1 MGHAAVRPGRN
12 EPVPDMEHWPKN
24 WEEFVTIQRRHF
36 LRLSGGAVAMPF
48 VSRFAR
54 ADAYPSRVVRLVVG
68 FPAGSS
74 MDVVARLL
82 GQWLSERLGQQFIV
96 ENRTGAGSNLAMQA
110 VVNAAPD
117 GYTLAVVGTN
127 NTINTTLYEKL
138 SFNFSRDIIPVSS
151 LIRTPCVMAVN
162 PSVPTQTVSEFIAYA
177 KANPGKINMA
187 SGGIGTVTHVSGEL
201 FKMMAGVD
209 LVHVPYRGSPP
220 ALTDLVGG
228 QMQVMFDTVP
238 TSLALIKGGKL
249 RPLAVTAPA
258 RLASLPDV
266 PPLSESLPGYET
278 SFWLGVGAPKGT
290 PPDIIQTLNRE
301 ITAGLG
307 NDKVA
312 SKLVDMGAIVMPMTA
327 EQFGQLIATDTE
339 KWRKVVQFAGLKA
352 E

>member
-1 MGHAAVRPGRN
+1 MT
-12 EPVPDMEHWPKN
+12 VP
-24 WEEFVTIQRRHF
+24 RRHF
-36 LRLSGGAVAMPF
+36 LRLTGGAAAVPF
-48 VSRFAR
+48 VSRIAR
-54 ADAYPSRVVRLVVG
+54 AETYPSRVVRMLVG

-74 MDVVARLL
+74 MDIVARLL

-138 SFNFSRDIIPVSS
+138 SFNFSRDIIPVAS
-151 LIRTPCVMAVN
+151 LVRTPCVMVVH
-162 PSVPTQTVSEFIAYA
+162 PSVPAQTVSKFIAYA

-201 FKMMAGVD
+201 FKMMTGID

-238 TSLALIKGGKL
+238 TSLGFLKAGKL
-249 RPLAVTAPA
+249 RPLAVTAA
-258 RLASLPDV
+258 MRLDSLPEV

-278 SFWLGVGAPKGT
+278 SFWLGIGAPRNT
-290 PPDIIQTLNRE
+290 PENIVQTLNKE
-301 ITAGLG
+301 INAGLG
-307 NDKVA
+307 NAKLK
-312 SKLVDMGAIVMPMTA
+312 SQLVDMGTLLMPMTP
-327 EQFGQLIATDTE
+327 EQFGQLIAADTE
-339 KWRKVVQFAGLKA
+339 KWAKVVKFAGLKA
-352 E
+352 D

>member
-1 MGHAAVRPGRN
+1 VT
-12 EPVPDMEHWPKN
+12 VP
-24 WEEFVTIQRRHF
+24 RRHF
-36 LRLSGGAVAMPF
+36 LRLTGGAAAVPF
-48 VSRFAR
+48 VSRIAR
-54 ADAYPSRVVRLVVG
+54 AETYPSRVVRMLVG

-74 MDVVARLL
+74 MDIVARLL

-96 ENRTGAGSNLAMQA
+96 ENRTGARSNLAMQA

-138 SFNFSRDIIPVSS
+138 SFNFSRDIIPVAS
-151 LIRTPCVMAVN
+151 LVRTPCVMVVH
-162 PSVPTQTVSEFIAYA
+162 PSVPAQTVSEFIAYA

-201 FKMMAGVD
+201 FKMMTGVD

-238 TSLALIKGGKL
+238 TSLGFLKAGKL
-249 RPLAVTAPA
+249 RPLAVTAA
-258 RLASLPDV
+258 TRLDSLPEV

-278 SFWLGVGAPKGT
+278 SFWLGIGAPRNT
-290 PPDIIQTLNRE
+290 PENIVQTLNKE
-301 ITAGLG
+301 INAGLG
-307 NDKVA
+307 NAKLK
-312 SKLVDMGAIVMPMTA
+312 SQLVDMGTLLMPMTP
-327 EQFGQLIATDTE
+327 EQFGQLIAADTE
-339 KWRKVVQFAGLKA
+339 KWAKVVKFAGLKA
-352 E
+352 D

>member
-1 MGHAAVRPGRN
+1 MIP
-12 EPVPDMEHWPKN
+12 
-24 WEEFVTIQRRHF
+24 RRHF
-36 LRLSGGAVAMPF
+36 LRLTSGAVAVPF
-48 VSRFAR
+48 ASRVAR
-54 ADAYPSRVVRLVVG
+54 ADTYPSRIVRLVVG

-74 MDVVARLL
+74 MDIVARLL

-127 NTINTTLYEKL
+127 NTINTTLYDKL
-138 SFNFSRDIIPVSS
+138 SFNFSRDIIPVAS
-151 LIRTPCVMAVN
+151 LVRTPCVMAVN
-162 PSVPTQTVSEFIAYA
+162 PSVPVQTVSEFIAYA

-201 FKMMAGVD
+201 FKMMTGVD

-238 TSLALIKGGKL
+238 TSLGFLKAGKL
-249 RPLAVTAPA
+249 RPLAVTAA
-258 RLASLPDV
+258 TRLDSLPDV
-266 PPLSESLPGYET
+266 PPLSDFLSGYET
-278 SFWLGVGAPKGT
+278 SFWLGIGAPRNT
-290 PPDIIQTLNRE
+290 PQSIVETLNRE
-301 ITAGLG
+301 INAGL
-307 NDKVA
+307 A
-312 SKLVDMGAIVMPMTA
+312 SAKLKSQIADMGAIPMPMTP

-339 KWRKVVQFAGLKA
+339 KWKRVVQFAGLKA
-352 E
+352 D